1 MIANQIGYY
10 SLILGLLISV
20 LICGVSIKDF
30 NNNNKQISQNT
41 LSLSFLQLVFVIVSF
56 LSLILSFIN
65 SDFSNETVF
74 NNSHTTKPLFYKIS
88 GAWGNHEGSL
98 LLWLLVLT
106 LFIFIFLIKSREQP
120 KKYRILTL
128 LFQQVII
135 IGFFLF
141 VLMTSNPF
149 NYLFPIPLEGLGLNP
164 ILQDPALAIHPP
176 ILYLGYVG
184 TSIIFSS
191 SLAAVTQNYISKEW
205 GKHIKKWILVSW
217 IFLTIGIMLGSIWA
231 YYELGWGGFWFWDPV
246 ENVSLMPWL
255 TLTALLHCIVVL
267 ERKATLTSWVV
278 ILSITTFTLSMCG
291 TFLVRSGILNSV
303 HTFANDPA
311 RGIFILIF
319 LFVLITLSLGI
330 FFFFHKENNKSSNNL
345 FWLSRETSILI
356 NNWFMMYFLSV
367 ILIGTVYPIFLDVI
381 SSEKISVGPP
391 FYQKLIVPFL
401 IPFLLFMSLGPRLKW
416 IKSKIENKKSLIITF
431 IISVM
436 LTFFI
441 IKNLTTDLLFYTVL
455 ISAAFFL
462 FFTTLKEL
470 FIKKFNN
477 VSQTVA
483 HFGFSLLILSIL
495 FNSILSSEIITN
507 IKIGE
512 KYNYSKG
519 EIFFKK
525 IEERKESNFN
535 SIIAYFE
542 IKDENG
548 KIIELKPEIRV
559 YNQPIIITSEADI
572 RTTLLE
578 DKFLVMNLVK
588 GNEYFNIR
596 YQVKPFM
603 VWIWISV
610 LILSFGGLISVL
622 KKDMKNKFN
631 LFIIITFLSFCF
643 VIFYKG
649 LNAPNTYAPK
659 ISGKKH
665 IPIFKAKDFNSSL
678 YLNSKKIF
686 EEDIF
691 YIVNIW
697 ASWCVPCRESTPLL
711 MELSKNQSVKLIGIN
726 YRDNLNNAK
735 DFINK
740 FGNPY
745 SQVIIDNDGVHSIEF
760 GAYGVPR
767 NFYN

>member
-1 MIANQIGYY
+1 LFINQIGYY
-10 SLILGLLISV
+10 SLFLGLLLSFLLCVI
-20 LICGVSIKDF
+20 SIKDF
-30 NNNNKQISQNT
+30 KRNSKQINQNI
-41 LSLSFLQLVFVIVSF
+41 LSLSFLQLVLVIVAF

-74 NNSHTTKPLFYKIS
+74 NNSHSTKPLFYKIS
-88 GAWGNHEGSL
+88 GSWGNHEGSL

-106 LFIFIFLIKSREQP
+106 LFIFLFLVKSKEQP

-128 LFQQVII
+128 LFQQIII

-141 VLMTSNPF
+141 VLITSNPF
-149 NYLFPIPLEGLGLNP
+149 NYLFPIPTEGLGLNP

-176 ILYLGYVG
+176 VLYLGYVG
-184 TSIIFSS
+184 ASIIFSS

-205 GKHIKKWILVSW
+205 AQHIKEWVLASW
-217 IFLTIGIMLGSIWA
+217 IFLTVGIMLGSIWA

-255 TLTALLHCIVVL
+255 TLTALLHCILVL
-267 ERKATLTSWVV
+267 ERRAALTSWVV

-319 LFVLITLSLGI
+319 LFILIVLSLGI
-330 FFFFHKENNKSSNNL
+330 FFIFHKENNKSIINF

-356 NNWFMMYFLSV
+356 NNWFMMYFLAV
-367 ILIGTVYPIFLDVI
+367 VLIGTVYPIFLDVI

-391 FYQKLIVPFL
+391 FYQKLIVPLL

-416 IKSKIENKKSLIITF
+416 IKSKIENKKSLVITF
-431 IISVM
+431 ILSVM

-441 IKNLTTDLLFYTVL
+441 IKHLTTDLLFYTVL
-455 ISAAFFL
+455 ISIAFFL
-462 FFTTLKEL
+462 FFTTLKEI

-477 VSQTVA
+477 ISQSVA

-512 KYNYSKG
+512 KYDFNKG

-525 IEERKESNFN
+525 TEERKKSNFN
-535 SIIAYFE
+535 SIIAFFE
-542 IKDENG
+542 IKDKNG
-548 KIIELKPEIRV
+548 RIIRLKPEIRI
-559 YNQPIIITSEADI
+559 YNQPVIITSEADI
-572 RTTLLE
+572 KTTLLE

-610 LILSFGGLISVL
+610 FLLSLGGLMS
-622 KKDMKNKFN
+622 
-631 LFIIITFLSFCF
+631 LF
-643 VIFYKG
+643 KR
-649 LNAPNTYAPK
+649 K
-659 ISGKKH
+659 I
-665 IPIFKAKDFNSSL
+665 
-678 YLNSKKIF
+678 
-686 EEDIF
+686 
-691 YIVNIW
+691 
-697 ASWCVPCRESTPLL
+697 
-711 MELSKNQSVKLIGIN
+711 
-726 YRDNLNNAK
+726 
-735 DFINK
+735 
-740 FGNPY
+740 
-745 SQVIIDNDGVHSIEF
+745 
-760 GAYGVPR
+760 
-767 NFYN
+767 

>member
-1 MIANQIGYY
+1 MLANQIGYY
-10 SLILGLLISV
+10 SLILGLLLSV
-20 LICGVSIKDF
+20 LLCGVSIKDL
-30 NNNNKQISQNT
+30 NGSSKQINQNI

-56 LSLILSFIN
+56 MSLILSFIN

-88 GAWGNHEGSL
+88 GTWGNHEGSL

-106 LFIFIFLIKSREQP
+106 SFIFLFLIKSREQP

-128 LFQQVII
+128 LFQQIII

-149 NYLFPIPLEGLGLNP
+149 NYLFPIPTEGLGLNP

-191 SLAAVTQNYISKEW
+191 SLAAVTQNYVSKEW
-205 GKHIKKWILVSW
+205 GQHIKKWVLLSW
-217 IFLTIGIMLGSIWA
+217 ICLTIGIMLGSIWA

-255 TLTALLHCIVVL
+255 TLTALLHCIIVL
-267 ERKATLTSWVV
+267 ERRAALTSWVV

-319 LFVLITLSLGI
+319 LFILIIFSLGI
-330 FFFFHKENNKSSNNL
+330 FFLFHKENENNKNNF

-367 ILIGTVYPIFLDVI
+367 VLIGTVYPIFLDVI

-416 IKSKIENKKSLIITF
+416 IKSKIENKNSLIITF

-441 IKNLTTDLLFYTVL
+441 IKNLTTDILFYTVL

-477 VSQTVA
+477 VSQTVS

-512 KYNYSKG
+512 RYDYNKG

-535 SIIAYFE
+535 SIIASFE
-542 IKDENG
+542 IKDKNG
-548 KIIELKPEIRV
+548 KTIELKPEIRI

-603 VWIWISV
+603 IWIWISV
-610 LILSFGGLISVL
+610 LLLSLGGLMS
-622 KKDMKNKFN
+622 
-631 LFIIITFLSFCF
+631 LF
-643 VIFYKG
+643 KR
-649 LNAPNTYAPK
+649 K
-659 ISGKKH
+659 I
-665 IPIFKAKDFNSSL
+665 
-678 YLNSKKIF
+678 
-686 EEDIF
+686 
-691 YIVNIW
+691 
-697 ASWCVPCRESTPLL
+697 
-711 MELSKNQSVKLIGIN
+711 
-726 YRDNLNNAK
+726 
-735 DFINK
+735 
-740 FGNPY
+740 
-745 SQVIIDNDGVHSIEF
+745 
-760 GAYGVPR
+760 
-767 NFYN
+767 

>member
-1 MIANQIGYY
+1 MLANQIGYY
-10 SLILGLLISV
+10 SLILGLLLSV
-20 LICGVSIKDF
+20 LLCGVSIKDF
-30 NNNNKQISQNT
+30 NNTNKQINQNI

-56 LSLILSFIN
+56 LSLIISFIN

-88 GAWGNHEGSL
+88 GTWGNHEGSL

-106 LFIFIFLIKSREQP
+106 LFIFLFLIKSREQP

-128 LFQQVII
+128 LFQQIII

-149 NYLFPIPLEGLGLNP
+149 NYLFPIPNEGLGLNP

-191 SLAAVTQNYISKEW
+191 SLAAVTQNYVSKQW
-205 GKHIKKWILVSW
+205 GQHIKKWVLVSW

-267 ERKATLTSWVV
+267 ERRAALTSWVV

-319 LFVLITLSLGI
+319 LFALIVLSLGI
-330 FFFFHKENNKSSNNL
+330 FFIFHKENNKSSTNF

-367 ILIGTVYPIFLDVI
+367 VLIGTVYPIFLDVI

-416 IKSKIENKKSLIITF
+416 IKSKIENKNSLTITF

-477 VSQTVA
+477 ISQTVS

-512 KYNYSKG
+512 RYDYSKG

-525 IEERKESNFN
+525 IEESEESNFN
-535 SIIAYFE
+535 SIIASFE
-542 IKDENG
+542 IKDKNG
-548 KIIELKPEIRV
+548 KIIELKPEIRI

-610 LILSFGGLISVL
+610 LLLSLGGLMS
-622 KKDMKNKFN
+622 
-631 LFIIITFLSFCF
+631 LF
-643 VIFYKG
+643 KR
-649 LNAPNTYAPK
+649 K
-659 ISGKKH
+659 I
-665 IPIFKAKDFNSSL
+665 
-678 YLNSKKIF
+678 
-686 EEDIF
+686 
-691 YIVNIW
+691 
-697 ASWCVPCRESTPLL
+697 
-711 MELSKNQSVKLIGIN
+711 
-726 YRDNLNNAK
+726 
-735 DFINK
+735 
-740 FGNPY
+740 
-745 SQVIIDNDGVHSIEF
+745 
-760 GAYGVPR
+760 
-767 NFYN
+767 